1 MYAKTK
7 LGKKK
12 CKKNNKNC
20 VIIYYIYLNVDFL
33 IGLIGNAIVV
43 SLNISKPARLIH
55 KPVLSHAIDANNKG
69 STD

>member
-1 MYAKTK
+1 M
-7 LGKKK
+7 

-33 IGLIGNAIVV
+33 IGLIGNAMVV

-55 KPVLSHAIDANNKG
+55 KPVLSHAIDASNKG